1 MTPHATR
8 PRSRWPCRARRPQTH
23 PGAQRD
29 APSLR
34 LPLTQHDPQP
44 LARPRQPRHDRPRR
58 NPGHLGNRP
67 IGQCAQLP
75 QDDHLAKNGRQRI
88 DRRQH
93 DVRRRRA
100 IVARRIDR
108 LAHVDGVIVLDE
120 HRAAPLLA
128 EPLHAPAAH
137 DRQKPVPA
145 IIAAQAVD
153 MTQRPKTR
161 LLHHVARGLAVSR
174 QVPGQRIPV
183 VQIGQ
188 DGGVEPRA
196 GHAGNISPR
205 PSVIYLTT
213 YRSTALSIDDGID
226 RRGFLKCMAWTG
238 TGLAWAMVGGIPR
251 SVTLGE
257 AAAHDLFF
265 VQLSDSHMGFDKPA
279 NSNVAAT
286 FQAAIDNINAL
297 PVQPSFLLHTGDIS
311 HLSQPAQFDQVDQMI
326 RGARTKSGR
335 EFYVPGEH
343 DVLNDNGQ
351 QYRQRYGK
359 DTKGN
364 GWYSFDDRGVHFIGL
379 VNVLNLKAGGLG
391 NLGADQLAGVKLDV
405 ASLSSSTPIV
415 VFAHVPLWAVY
426 PTWGWGTDDGTQAL
440 ALLSRFGSV
449 TVLNGHIHQ
458 VVQKVEGHMTFHTAL
473 STAFPQPSP
482 GTAQAPGP
490 VTVDAPEL
498 RHYLGL
504 STVTYLERPGSLAVV
519 DSALEG
525 GILTAGIG
533 AAANTT
539 AR

>member
-1 MTPHATR
+1 
-8 PRSRWPCRARRPQTH
+8 
-23 PGAQRD
+23 
-29 APSLR
+29 
-34 LPLTQHDPQP
+34 
-44 LARPRQPRHDRPRR
+44 
-58 NPGHLGNRP
+58 
-67 IGQCAQLP
+67 
-75 QDDHLAKNGRQRI
+75 
-88 DRRQH
+88 
-93 DVRRRRA
+93 
-100 IVARRIDR
+100 
-108 LAHVDGVIVLDE
+108 
-120 HRAAPLLA
+120 
-128 EPLHAPAAH
+128 
-137 DRQKPVPA
+137 
-145 IIAAQAVD
+145 
-153 MTQRPKTR
+153 
-161 LLHHVARGLAVSR
+161 
-174 QVPGQRIPV
+174 
-183 VQIGQ
+183 
-188 DGGVEPRA
+188 
-196 GHAGNISPR
+196 
-205 PSVIYLTT
+205 
-213 YRSTALSIDDGID
+213 LSIDDGID

-286 FQAAIDNINAL
+286 FQAAIDKINAL

-326 RGARTKSGR
+326 KGARTKSGKV
-335 EFYVPGEH
+335 FYVPGEH
-343 DVLNDNGQ
+343 DVLSDNGL
-351 QYRQRYGK
+351 QYKQRYGAG
-359 DTKGN
+359 TKGD

-391 NLGADQLAGVKLDV
+391 NLGADQLAWLKRDV

-458 VVQKVEGHMTFHTAL
+458 VVQKVEGNMTFHTAL
-473 STAFPQPSP
+473 STAFPQPAP

-490 VTVDAPEL
+490 VTVDAPTL
-498 RHYLGL
+498 KHYLGL
-504 STVTYLERPGSLAVV
+504 STVTYLARPGNLAVV

-533 AAANTT
+533 AAAATT
-539 AR
+539 AHRIDPATIPANQVAIDNFSFSPPDRTVAAGTTVKWVNHDDIPHRIGSADGKFPLSPVLDTNQGFTYTFKTPGTYKFFCTLHPTMQGVIIVT